1 MKDITAVTCP
11 IPDANT
17 GRPVRA
23 VVERFGSIFAR
34 DSERRY
40 RAARG
45 SNCERDCRIGVGGQV
60 APKMSDAGMPIEQV
74 ADQLGHKDLRM
85 LQKHYRHRI
94 RSTIGGGTV
103 LEQSLNTVTQR

>member
-1 MKDITAVTCP
+1 
-11 IPDANT
+11 
-17 GRPVRA
+17 
-23 VVERFGSIFAR
+23 
-34 DSERRY
+34 
-40 RAARG
+40 
-45 SNCERDCRIGVGGQV
+45 
-60 APKMSDAGMPIEQV
+60 MPIEQV